1 MTARRKRPS
10 GEGRRATGGRSEI
23 PLGTLTTLGTPQ
35 RRCSSVK
42 RSDTAKTCLC
52 SLIRAALKL
61 QDVAQLEMRVRQRVV
76 VRERTSVGLLGGLEQ
91 ALLLQRV
98 AVLNPNRRII
108 GISVERFAV
117 IPCRHRPLA
126 HIARPICQSD
136 PGGLDSS
143 KREAQRRHHEKEL
156 ETFLRPSF
164 DPSRIDE
171 WTSYACPFNS

>member
-76 VRERTSVGLLGGLEQ
+76 VRERTSVGLLGGLEP

-98 AVLNPNRRII
+98 AVLNPSRRII
-108 GISVERFAV
+108 GISVERFAKYLAAIAHWPISRAQPV
-117 IPCRHRPLA
+117 ADGIPPRQLTTQAIEPLEF
-126 HIARPICQSD
+126 R
-136 PGGLDSS
+136 
-143 KREAQRRHHEKEL
+143 
-156 ETFLRPSF
+156 
-164 DPSRIDE
+164 
-171 WTSYACPFNS
+171 N